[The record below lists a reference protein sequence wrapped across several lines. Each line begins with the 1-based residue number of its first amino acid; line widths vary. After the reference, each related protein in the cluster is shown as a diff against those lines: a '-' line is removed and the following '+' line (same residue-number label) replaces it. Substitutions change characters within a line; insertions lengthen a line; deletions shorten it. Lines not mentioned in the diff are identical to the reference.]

1 MANSKFYKI
10 ANYQYSSEAYLF
22 KAKLESEGIEV
33 FLQNENTVNTEPA
46 WSNAIGGVKL
56 FVFADDVMKAKQILE
71 AIPEYSF
78 DDNGELLVCPN
89 CGSDKTKMFTTIKD
103 LKSFFAFIYGLIT
116 LSMPFYSK
124 HKHKCESCNFE
135 F

>member
-1 MANSKFYKI
+1 MPKFHQI
-10 ANYQYSSEAYLF
+10 ANYQYTSEAYLF

-56 FVFADDVMKAKQILE
+56 FVFADDVMKAKQVLSSILKYSLNDDGTVLKC
-71 AIPEYSF
+71 PECG
-78 DDNGELLVCPN
+78 GE
-89 CGSDKTKMFTTIKD
+89 KIEMFTTIND
-103 LKSFFAFIYGLIT
+103 VKSFFAFLYALIT
-116 LSMPFYSK
+116 FSLPFYTK
-124 HKHKCESCNFE
+124 HKYKCESCKFE